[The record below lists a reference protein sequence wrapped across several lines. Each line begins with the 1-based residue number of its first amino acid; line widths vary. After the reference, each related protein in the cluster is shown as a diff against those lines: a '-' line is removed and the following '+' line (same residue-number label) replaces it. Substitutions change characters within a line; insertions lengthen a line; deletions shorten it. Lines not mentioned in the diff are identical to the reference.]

1 MDKSEKNGNVDNN
14 VSVFTFRPYVGQSV
28 HVGIFFFGYFSEGE
42 GFMSVPCGFQCHI
55 YNNKLKMARE
65 QV

>member
-28 HVGIFFFGYFSEGE
+28 HVGIFFLVIFLRVRGLCLCRVASNAIF
-42 GFMSVPCGFQCHI
+42 I
-55 YNNKLKMARE
+55 IIN
-65 QV
+65 